1 MRTFF
6 VRARLGSFK

>member
-6 VRARLGSFK
+6 VGGYLCVSC